1 MEVFFV
7 VVEKE
12 LLLLPPV
19 MKKSR
24 ARRINS
30 APLPCITSS
39 FTPHAKKKMKR
50 ISSSSSSSSSSFV
63 FFFFF
68 FFFCFLLFFF
78 FFCFLLFFFFFVETK
93 HKNSKKAKKN
103 FRVFFQKEKKRKEK
117 TARLHKKKE
126 GGINHTHL
134 YSLVIIYMHACICG
148 LANGLGV
155 NVATELSLLL
165 LPHVLLNEKSSSSSG
180 DGNDDDDD
188 DKSKSSSSSSSS
200 ELKEGC
206 FVTRITLCD
215 SALNNNI
222 AAKSSFSKEEE
233 EEKDDLVNTNTFV
246 TEKDVALSGGVLL
259 KSDIGDRKSVALCR
273 RLRARLVLA
282 SSSEGEEK
290 KESIIVDV
298 AEDCSFF
305 SSLSSSS
312 SPSSPPPIDV
322 LFFCDGAGPL
332 SVACNANER
341 LRSRKGGE
349 ESRLDHQRQQLQQRP
364 IFVYCT
370 VEHHGSDNNTSH
382 SGRNSSSGGGGG
394 EVGTIFVD
402 DGSGYDVDEEA
413 EKNSGDDKATAS
425 KALYDALRPQFTAL
439 FANALDE
446 AGAGNVDEDENRRRE
461 RRAALHWEFL
471 KKTPEATPL
480 LHAVSERSGDK
491 NKDKF
496 LSSSASSTVVRQRDS
511 GDNRSISSRSNVFLP
526 MTLLVA
532 HTATFAVTQIVKRRR
547 EAYLNMVMSSLNV
560 SENEEDIDKK
570 KKEEEDALAKTS
582 VVGAEQWTHL
592 DIFDCVKNV
601 EKDFV
606 SAPEGEKTKEAGY
619 ETITTDG
626 IDVAMEDDPKDAILK
641 HAGFDAVEN
650 IRKRCKI
657 AIVGS
662 GILTAALAT
671 CFASIGVSEIALI
684 GDASDPRNINLPRVA
699 RHPLLSA
706 FVGDPM
712 FTLSECENDANAMA
726 LNERFPGTK
735 SYFLSRGEDE
745 EAKDNNKF
753 DIIVHV
759 EGDAPFAKKS
769 ESESPT
775 TTSKAMIPKI
785 EAGFAIRCGVV
796 GDNQV
801 GIVEV
806 NRANSKYAWTKCTDT
821 SLSFLVSS
829 TVSLEIIRWAKGGRN
844 KERLVYVNARGRG
857 ADAFS
862 L

>member
-1 MEVFFV
+1 MEHL
-7 VVEKE
+7 EKALQEDLIESEMQTIRAKQMLKLAEDKSDSLEKRVQMLLDE
-12 LLLLPPV
+12 LNERTHQRQKQA
-19 MKKSR
+19 M
-24 ARRINS
+24 
-30 APLPCITSS
+30 
-39 FTPHAKKKMKR
+39 
-50 ISSSSSSSSSSFV
+50 
-63 FFFFF
+63 
-68 FFFCFLLFFF
+68 FLLQTRTLSREF
-78 FFCFLLFFFFFVETK
+78 
-93 HKNSKKAKKN
+93 KNSKTNSSWIHDGNSKRHRG
-103 FRVFFQKEKKRKEK
+103 RV
-117 TARLHKKKE
+117 
-126 GGINHTHL
+126 
-134 YSLVIIYMHACICG
+134 LVD
-148 LANGLGV
+148 
-155 NVATELSLLL
+155 ATEVEIMEDRLEKMRIERDTAVLKLS
-165 LPHVLLNEKSSSSSG
+165 N
-180 DGNDDDDD
+180 
-188 DKSKSSSSSSSS
+188 
-200 ELKEGC
+200 
-206 FVTRITLCD
+206 
-215 SALNNNI
+215 
-222 AAKSSFSKEEE
+222 
-233 EEKDDLVNTNTFV
+233 
-246 TEKDVALSGGVLL
+246 
-259 KSDIGDRKSVALCR
+259 DIGDRKSVALCR

-282 SSSEGEEK
+282 SSPEGRK
-290 KESIIVDV
+290 RRRI
-298 AEDCSFF
+298 A
-305 SSLSSSS
+305 SSTL
-312 SPSSPPPIDV
+312 PRI
-322 LFFCDGAGPL
+322 
-332 SVACNANER
+332 
-341 LRSRKGGE
+341 
-349 ESRLDHQRQQLQQRP
+349 RQQLQQRP

-370 VEHHGSDNNTSH
+370 VEHHGSDNNSSH

-570 KKEEEDALAKTS
+570 KKEEDDALAKTS

-829 TVSLEIIRWAKGGRN
+829 TVAGTKN
-844 KERLVYVNARGRG
+844 V
-857 ADAFS
+857 
-862 L
+862 

>member
-1 MEVFFV
+1 MT
-7 VVEKE
+7 KTHDDAQ
-12 LLLLPPV
+12 
-19 MKKSR
+19 KKGEEYHK
-24 ARRINS
+24 
-30 APLPCITSS
+30 TSL
-39 FTPHAKKKMKR
+39 K
-50 ISSSSSSSSSSFV
+50 SSSS
-63 FFFFF
+63 
-68 FFFCFLLFFF
+68 
-78 FFCFLLFFFFFVETK
+78 
-93 HKNSKKAKKN
+93 
-103 FRVFFQKEKKRKEK
+103 
-117 TARLHKKKE
+117 
-126 GGINHTHL
+126 
-134 YSLVIIYMHACICG
+134 MHACICG
-148 LANGLGV
+148 LANGVGV
-155 NVATELSLLL
+155 NVATQLSLLL
-165 LPHVLLNEKSSSSSG
+165 LVLKKSSSLSSSSSPG
-180 DGNDDDDD
+180 DDDLNDDE
-188 DKSKSSSSSSSS
+188 K
-200 ELKEGC
+200 EEGC

-215 SALNNNI
+215 GVALDNI
-222 AAKSSFSKEEE
+222 IAQKSSFSKEEE
-233 EEKDDLVNTNTFV
+233 KDLVNNNDNNIFV

-259 KSDIGDRKSVALCR
+259 ASDIGDRKSVALCR

-282 SSSEGEEK
+282 SSSSSSKKSIGEEEVKEEK
-290 KESIIVDV
+290 KENIIVDV
-298 AEDCSFF
+298 AEDCFFF
-305 SSLSSSS
+305 SSLSSS

-370 VEHHGSDNNTSH
+370 VEHHGSDNNSSH

-547 EAYLNMVMSSLNV
+547 ETYLNMVMSSLNV

-570 KKEEEDALAKTS
+570 KKEEDDALAKTS

-735 SYFLSRGEDE
+735 SSFLSRGEDE

-796 GDNQV
+796 GDNQI

>member
-1 MEVFFV
+1 M
-7 VVEKE
+7 
-12 LLLLPPV
+12 
-19 MKKSR
+19 
-24 ARRINS
+24 
-30 APLPCITSS
+30 
-39 FTPHAKKKMKR
+39 
-50 ISSSSSSSSSSFV
+50 
-63 FFFFF
+63 
-68 FFFCFLLFFF
+68 
-78 FFCFLLFFFFFVETK
+78 
-93 HKNSKKAKKN
+93 
-103 FRVFFQKEKKRKEK
+103 
-117 TARLHKKKE
+117 
-126 GGINHTHL
+126 
-134 YSLVIIYMHACICG
+134 
-148 LANGLGV
+148 
-155 NVATELSLLL
+155 
-165 LPHVLLNEKSSSSSG
+165 
-180 DGNDDDDD
+180 
-188 DKSKSSSSSSSS
+188 
-200 ELKEGC
+200 
-206 FVTRITLCD
+206 
-215 SALNNNI
+215 
-222 AAKSSFSKEEE
+222 
-233 EEKDDLVNTNTFV
+233 NTNIFV

-370 VEHHGSDNNTSH
+370 VEHHGSDNNSSH
-382 SGRNSSSGGGGG
+382 SGRNSSGGGGGGG

-446 AGAGNVDEDENRRRE
+446 AGARNVDEDENRRRE

-491 NKDKF
+491 NKDTF

-570 KKEEEDALAKTS
+570 KKEEDDALAKTS

-606 SAPEGEKTKEAGY
+606 SAPEGEKQRRLDTKQ
-619 ETITTDG
+619 
-626 IDVAMEDDPKDAILK
+626 
-641 HAGFDAVEN
+641 
-650 IRKRCKI
+650 
-657 AIVGS
+657 S
-662 GILTAALAT
+662 GRT
-671 CFASIGVSEIALI
+671 E
-684 GDASDPRNINLPRVA
+684 
-699 RHPLLSA
+699 
-706 FVGDPM
+706 
-712 FTLSECENDANAMA
+712 
-726 LNERFPGTK
+726 
-735 SYFLSRGEDE
+735 
-745 EAKDNNKF
+745 
-753 DIIVHV
+753 
-759 EGDAPFAKKS
+759 
-769 ESESPT
+769 
-775 TTSKAMIPKI
+775 
-785 EAGFAIRCGVV
+785 
-796 GDNQV
+796 
-801 GIVEV
+801 
-806 NRANSKYAWTKCTDT
+806 
-821 SLSFLVSS
+821 
-829 TVSLEIIRWAKGGRN
+829 
-844 KERLVYVNARGRG
+844 
-857 ADAFS
+857 
-862 L
+862 

>member
-1 MEVFFV
+1 MRGDFRNTTQKTRKTNNNVSRTREAHAYSKTGIKKTTK
-7 VVEKE
+7 KE
-12 LLLLPPV
+12 EHPSL
-19 MKKSR
+19 
-24 ARRINS
+24 
-30 APLPCITSS
+30 TSS
-39 FTPHAKKKMKR
+39 
-50 ISSSSSSSSSSFV
+50 
-63 FFFFF
+63 
-68 FFFCFLLFFF
+68 
-78 FFCFLLFFFFFVETK
+78 
-93 HKNSKKAKKN
+93 
-103 FRVFFQKEKKRKEK
+103 
-117 TARLHKKKE
+117 
-126 GGINHTHL
+126 
-134 YSLVIIYMHACICG
+134 MHACICG

-165 LPHVLLNEKSSSSSG
+165 LPYVLNKKSSSSSG

-188 DKSKSSSSSSSS
+188 KSKSSSSS

-222 AAKSSFSKEEE
+222 AKSSFSKEEE
-233 EEKDDLVNTNTFV
+233 EEKEDLVDTNTFV

-370 VEHHGSDNNTSH
+370 VEHHGSDNNSSH

-491 NKDKF
+491 NKDTF

-560 SENEEDIDKK
+560 SEKEED
-570 KKEEEDALAKTS
+570 DALAKTS

-641 HAGFDAVEN
+641 HAGFNAVEN

-759 EGDAPFAKKS
+759 EGDAPFANKS

>member
-1 MEVFFV
+1 
-7 VVEKE
+7 
-12 LLLLPPV
+12 
-19 MKKSR
+19 
-24 ARRINS
+24 
-30 APLPCITSS
+30 
-39 FTPHAKKKMKR
+39 
-50 ISSSSSSSSSSFV
+50 
-63 FFFFF
+63 
-68 FFFCFLLFFF
+68 
-78 FFCFLLFFFFFVETK
+78 
-93 HKNSKKAKKN
+93 
-103 FRVFFQKEKKRKEK
+103 
-117 TARLHKKKE
+117 
-126 GGINHTHL
+126 
-134 YSLVIIYMHACICG
+134 MHACICG

-165 LPHVLLNEKSSSSSG
+165 LPRALNEKSSSSSG
-180 DGNDDDDD
+180 DGNDDDD
-188 DKSKSSSSSSSS
+188 KSKSSSSSASSS

-222 AAKSSFSKEEE
+222 AKSSFSKEEE
-233 EEKDDLVNTNTFV
+233 EEKEDLVDTNTFV

-570 KKEEEDALAKTS
+570 KKEEDDALAKTS

>member
-1 MEVFFV
+1 
-7 VVEKE
+7 
-12 LLLLPPV
+12 
-19 MKKSR
+19 
-24 ARRINS
+24 
-30 APLPCITSS
+30 
-39 FTPHAKKKMKR
+39 
-50 ISSSSSSSSSSFV
+50 
-63 FFFFF
+63 
-68 FFFCFLLFFF
+68 
-78 FFCFLLFFFFFVETK
+78 
-93 HKNSKKAKKN
+93 
-103 FRVFFQKEKKRKEK
+103 
-117 TARLHKKKE
+117 
-126 GGINHTHL
+126 
-134 YSLVIIYMHACICG
+134 MHACICG

-165 LPHVLLNEKSSSSSG
+165 LLPFNA
-180 DGNDDDDD
+180 
-188 DKSKSSSSSSSS
+188 SKASSSSSSSSS
-200 ELKEGC
+200 EVKEGC

-215 SALNNNI
+215 SALENNNV
-222 AAKSSFSKEEE
+222 AKSSFSKEEG
-233 EEKDDLVNTNTFV
+233 EEKEEWVNTNIFV

-370 VEHHGSDNNTSH
+370 VEHHGSDNNSSH
-382 SGRNSSSGGGGG
+382 SGRNSSGGGGGGG

-446 AGAGNVDEDENRRRE
+446 AGARNVDEDENRRRE

-491 NKDKF
+491 NKDTF

-570 KKEEEDALAKTS
+570 KKEEDDALAKTS

-606 SAPEGEKTKEAGY
+606 SAPEGEKTKETGY